1 MYTLK
6 KSVKIAHN
14 MLYNLMEF
22 FRIYFLEAFYQYFE
36 FYTSLHC
43 VLELT
48 ETSVKVMDNVV
59 CNELPEPFLL
69 FHRFGFYSVVPTQI
83 NKVNFSFTN
92 LKGIN

>member
-14 MLYNLMEF
+14 MLYDLKEF
-22 FRIYFLEAFYQYFE
+22 FRIYFL

-92 LKGIN
+92 LKGMN